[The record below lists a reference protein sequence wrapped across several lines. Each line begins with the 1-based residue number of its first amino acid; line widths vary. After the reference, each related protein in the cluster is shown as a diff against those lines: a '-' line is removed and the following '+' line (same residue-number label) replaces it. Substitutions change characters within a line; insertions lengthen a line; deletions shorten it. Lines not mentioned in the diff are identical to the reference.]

1 MRGFKR
7 TAPLDASRVPRGMLF
22 PLRRGCLATSGS
34 TAAQAAQPSQ
44 ARESGIEAL
53 PRGVAKPSF
62 DAEAEVEPDERAPL
76 RGDHPSVR
84 NAKRG
89 RYEVARSIVSDPV
102 QAEAAAVELE
112 GGFYAES
119 PKEPRDSLLRTY
131 CALAK
136 EAGMTP
142 FPLRVSVV
150 RKVFGALKKAGYRS
164 AG

>member
-1 MRGFKR
+1 M
-7 TAPLDASRVPRGMLF
+7 P
-22 PLRRGCLATSGS
+22 
-34 TAAQAAQPSQ
+34 
-44 ARESGIEAL
+44 
-53 PRGVAKPSF
+53 
-62 DAEAEVEPDERAPL
+62 EVEPDERAPL

-102 QAEAAAVELE
+102 QAEAADVELE

-119 PKEPRDSLLRTY
+119 SKEPRDSLLRTY